1 MLIISGCADI
11 WDSKVLRSAAGAHF
25 RLPIETDVAWSEI
38 EQKIGSNSSV
48 FIADNNS
55 NENLMDKF
63 TVNKGQNDEKGQ
75 ENNEDLLLPMTIP
88 VLPYYSVDYSKL
100 SSTTVVIGGETMG
113 ISESCY
119 RCVMLLIRFCVC
131 CSN

>member
-1 MLIISGCADI
+1 MNVTISGCADI

-25 RLPIETDVAWSEI
+25 RLPIETDVAWSQI

-63 TVNKGQNDEKGQ
+63 TVNKRQNDE
-75 ENNEDLLLPMTIP
+75 EDNEDLLLPLSIP
-88 VLPYYSVDYSKL
+88 VLPYYSVDYSKF
-100 SSTTVVIGGETMG
+100 SSTTIVIGGETMG

-119 RCVMLLIRFCVC
+119 RFVNV
-131 CSN
+131 NY

>member
-1 MLIISGCADI
+1 M
-11 WDSKVLRSAAGAHF
+11 RSAAGAHF

-38 EQKIGSNSSV
+38 EQKIDRNSSV

-63 TVNKGQNDEKGQ
+63 TVNKRQNDEEEQ
-75 ENNEDLLLPMTIP
+75 EENEDLLLPLKIP
-88 VLPYYSVDYSKL
+88 VLPYYSVDYSKF

-119 RCVMLLIRFCVC
+119 RFVNVAYYVC
-131 CSN
+131 MWPSE